1 MSNNGWIITSV
12 ILVLLIIVIGGIMYK
27 KSKNDAA
34 AINAQK
40 LAILSGGL
48 NSTLTQGYQ
57 SSGFGGFIKN
67 VLGSSSVTAFGS
79 GFGSGIGSSL
89 GSGSGSTTTTTKPVV
104 AK

>member
-1 MSNNGWIITSV
+1 MSNTGWVMMSIVLI
-12 ILVLLIIVIGGIMYK
+12 LLILIIGVFMYQ

-40 LAILSGGL
+40 LAVLSGGL
-48 NSTLTQGYQ
+48 NGTLTQGYQ

-79 GFGSGIGSSL
+79 GFGSGLGTSL
-89 GSGSGSTTTTTKPVV
+89 GSGSGSTTTTTKPV
-104 AK
+104 ATK